1 MKKPILIID
10 DEESIRSILAEYLS
24 EQGYRVAS
32 VATPSEARKA
42 VKTEVPLLI
51 ITDLQLEDSD
61 GLDLVAQLKADL
73 KAVPVI
79 LLTGVLFDAR
89 GAENLESRS
98 ISSYL
103 SKTAPLSRVL
113 AEVRRLIG
121 PA

>member
-1 MKKPILIID
+1 MKKLILTID

-24 EQGYRVAS
+24 DQGYRVTAVS
-32 VATPSEARKA
+32 SPSEARRA
-42 VKTEVPLLI
+42 VTREVPQLI

-61 GLDLVAQLKADL
+61 GLDLVAQLKASHE
-73 KAVPVI
+73 AIPVI

-89 GAENLESRS
+89 VAENLESKS

-121 PA
+121 PD

>member
-1 MKKPILIID
+1 MKKAILIID

-32 VATPSEARKA
+32 VASPSEARRA
-42 VKTEVPLLI
+42 VKMEPPDLI

-61 GLDLVAQLKADL
+61 GLDLVAQLKAGL
-73 KAVPVI
+73 QAIPVI

-89 GAENLESRS
+89 VAENLESRN
-98 ISSYL
+98 IACYL
-103 SKTAPLSRVL
+103 SKTAPLARVL

-121 PA
+121 PV